1 MKKISPF
8 GTKTY
13 LNQFLLLVFLVIAFA
28 ANGSPNKQ
36 QMVSTDSA
44 ALLGRWDIT
53 VDVEGIKL
61 PSWLEIHHS
70 GYRMLVGSFVST
82 GGSARPISR
91 IYFVKGKMSFSIP
104 PQWEREDRNLSVE
117 GTFYGD
123 SLAGTMTF
131 SNGKTYNWT
140 GVRAPLLKR
149 TKKPVWGKPI
159 YLFDGKNMKEWH
171 TSNKTPWT
179 VESAILRNPSLG
191 SNLITNKKF
200 SDFKLHIEFRY
211 SKGSNSGVYLRGRY
225 EVQIIDSKGQDPS
238 SVLLGGIY
246 GFLTPS
252 EMVAKE
258 PGEWQSYDITLVGRM
273 VTVIANGKTIIC
285 NQEIPGITGGALD
298 SHEGDPGPLYL
309 QGTENGQID
318 FRNIIITPAE

>member
-1 MKKISPF
+1 MKKIFTFKMKTHLNPF
-8 GTKTY
+8 F
-13 LNQFLLLVFLVIAFA
+13 LPLFLLITLSANA
-28 ANGSPNKQ
+28 APYKHQLQIS
-36 QMVSTDSA
+36 DSA

-53 VDVEGIKL
+53 VDMEGNKL

-70 GYRMLVGSFVST
+70 GYQMLVGSFVST

-91 IYFVKGKMSFSIP
+91 IYFVNGKISFSIP
-104 PQWEREDRNLSVE
+104 PQWERVDRDLSVE

-140 GVRAPLLKR
+140 GVRAPLLKS

-159 YLFDGKNMKEWH
+159 YLFDGKNMNKWH

-179 VESAILRNPSLG
+179 VESGILRNPSLG
-191 SNLITNKKF
+191 SNLITNKNF
-200 SDFKLHIEFRY
+200 NDFKLHIEFRY

-225 EVQIIDSKGQDPS
+225 ELQIIDSKGQEPS

-246 GFLTPS
+246 S
-252 EMVAKE
+252 
-258 PGEWQSYDITLVGRM
+258 
-273 VTVIANGKTIIC
+273 
-285 NQEIPGITGGALD
+285 
-298 SHEGDPGPLYL
+298 
-309 QGTENGQID
+309 
-318 FRNIIITPAE
+318 